1 MCTDVTN
8 QQPSNNKLSEPQAE
22 PDPQPFAAPC
32 RTLTMSAPWRWLAAG
47 WADYRNSLRISLL
60 YGLLLLL
67 LSMGVVL
74 LAWWLGQYVLVL
86 AMLTGFVFIAP
97 LLATGLYSV
106 SRQLQRGES
115 PSLQRSILRMRL
127 AMRDALLFAL
137 VLLVIFLVWV
147 RAASMVH
154 VFFPVSGVQQWQALL
169 LFLGVGSAV
178 GSIFAL
184 ISFAAAAFSL
194 PMIVDRD
201 ADMVT
206 AIVSSVNAVLRNKPA
221 MLVWIGIIVTLTAAG
236 FASFG
241 LGLLVVIPV
250 LGYAS
255 HHAYVATIDASAWPP
270 AEAGSDEGR

>member
-1 MCTDVTN
+1 MTDKPTANDTESGHHDSRN
-8 QQPSNNKLSEPQAE
+8 Q
-22 PDPQPFAAPC
+22 QPFAAPC
-32 RTLTMSAPWRWLAAG
+32 RDLPLLAPWRWLLAG
-47 WADYRNSLRISLL
+47 WADYRNSLRVSLL

-67 LSMGVVL
+67 LSAGVVL

-106 SRQLQRGES
+106 SRQLQRGET
-115 PSLQRSILRMRL
+115 PSLQRSVARMRL

-154 VFFPVSGVQQWQALL
+154 VFFPVSGEQQWQALL

-184 ISFAAAAFSL
+184 ITFAAAAFSL

-206 AIVSSVNAVLRNKPA
+206 AIVSSINAVLRNKPA
-221 MLVWIGIIVTLTAAG
+221 MLLWIAIIVAMTAVG

-255 HHAYVATIDASAWPP
+255 HHAYVETIDASAWPL
-270 AEAGSDEGR
+270 AEAVSAQGR

>member
-1 MCTDVTN
+1 MG
-8 QQPSNNKLSEPQAE
+8 
-22 PDPQPFAAPC
+22 
-32 RTLTMSAPWRWLAAG
+32 APWRWLAAG

-67 LSMGVVL
+67 LSTGVVL

-106 SRQLQRGES
+106 SRQLQRGET
-115 PSLQRSILRMRL
+115 PSAQRSILRMRL

-169 LFLGVGSAV
+169 LFLSVGSAV

-184 ISFAAAAFSL
+184 ITFAAAAFSL

-255 HHAYVATIDASAWPP
+255 HHAYVETIDASAWPP
-270 AEAGSDEGR
+270 AEEPVGFDRT